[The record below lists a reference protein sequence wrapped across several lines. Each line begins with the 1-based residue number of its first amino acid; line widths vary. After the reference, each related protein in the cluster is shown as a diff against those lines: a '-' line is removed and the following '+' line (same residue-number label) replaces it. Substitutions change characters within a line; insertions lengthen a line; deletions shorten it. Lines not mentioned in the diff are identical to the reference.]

1 MVKHDDGEQRT
12 GSLRYAVWCV
22 IKDGRRSGIFSQGKE
37 IAPPPRLL
45 KMGKKYLYCNSRV
58 HLIYYY
64 QGNIKLFINNHIF
77 LQLFC
82 FLTILTLP
90 IV

>member
-37 IAPPPRLL
+37 IAPP
-45 KMGKKYLYCNSRV
+45 
-58 HLIYYY
+58 
-64 QGNIKLFINNHIF
+64 QTIKDGEKVFI
-77 LQLFC
+77 L
-82 FLTILTLP
+82 
-90 IV
+90 